1 MMRDKLSFIGGAKQ
15 IAKSKSM
22 EVFIMIRPANWN
34 DLEAIENS
42 YNEHFQYELEHGAFT
57 VFKKNVYPTRKD
69 AEKAIQN
76 NSLYVFTKEKEL
88 YGSIIIDDIQ
98 PSEYENIC
106 WKMQCD
112 DKEIMVIHLLMVR
125 PSMSGNGVASSLI
138 EYAVELAKQNSC
150 KVLRLDTGSQNI
162 PAVSLYRK
170 MGFEIAAAAS
180 KKVGDVIAHD
190 NHLFLEKI
198 VRKHLA

>member
-112 DKEIMVIHLLMVR
+112 DKEIMVI
-125 PSMSGNGVASSLI
+125 I
-138 EYAVELAKQNSC
+138 
-150 KVLRLDTGSQNI
+150 
-162 PAVSLYRK
+162 
-170 MGFEIAAAAS
+170 
-180 KKVGDVIAHD
+180 
-190 NHLFLEKI
+190 
-198 VRKHLA
+198 